1 MIDRRA
7 LLRTTAAAP
16 LAAAGVGRLAAPA
29 VAQDTR
35 ATTLRFVPQAN
46 LSVLDPIFTTATVT
60 GGHGYTIF
68 DTLYGVDA
76 DLRPRPQMA
85 EGHEVL
91 DNGRTWRIRLREGL
105 RFHDG
110 APVRA
115 ADCIA
120 SIRRWCAREP
130 FGQLLA
136 RVAEE
141 WRAIDDRNFEIRL
154 KRPFPLLLDALSKPD
169 ASTPFIMP
177 ERLARTDA
185 NRAVTEM
192 IGSGPYRFVA
202 GEYNSGSRVV
212 YEKFDGYVP
221 RSGPA
226 VWTSGGKVAHFRRI
240 EWHVLPDPATAA
252 AALQNG
258 EVDWWERPHPDLQR
272 LLARS
277 RDIRREATDPKGRLA
292 VMRMNHLHP
301 PFDDVR
307 IRRAVMYSVV
317 QEDYMRASRGDDTA
331 DWTTCRSLWPRH
343 TPYYHDA
350 GEALMPGSLDRARA
364 ALREAGYANQKVVVI
379 NPTDFPDIGP
389 LGQVTADTL
398 RRLNVNVEL
407 AESDWGTVVQ
417 RRTSR
422 EPVERGGWSILH
434 TTGGATAWANPASSF
449 LVRGQGNAGWFG
461 WWNNPRAEE
470 LAEAWLYAEDEAR
483 QRSLAAEL
491 GRLALEQVA
500 FVPLGQFVIRT
511 AYRSNLTGM
520 LQGSSP
526 YPWNLR
532 RV

>member
-1 MIDRRA
+1 VIDRRT
-7 LLRTTAAAP
+7 LLRAAATAAAAP
-16 LAAAGVGRLAAPA
+16 AAPPLAAPA
-29 VAQDTR
+29 LAQDQR
-35 ATTLRFVPQAN
+35 AATLRFVPQAN
-46 LSVLDPIFTTATVT
+46 LSVLDPIWTTATVT
-60 GGHGYTIF
+60 AGHGFHVF

-76 DLRPRPQMA
+76 DLRPRSQMA
-85 EGHEVL
+85 EGHEVSADRL
-91 DNGRTWRIRLREGL
+91 TWRIRLREGL
-105 RFHDG
+105 RFHDNT
-110 APVRA
+110 PVRA
-115 ADCIA
+115 ADCVA
-120 SIRRWCAREP
+120 SLRRWCAREP

-136 RVAEE
+136 RVTEE
-141 WRAIDDRNFEIRL
+141 WRVIDDRNFEIRL
-154 KRPFPLLLDALSKPD
+154 KRPFPLVLEALAKPD
-169 ASTPFIMP
+169 ASVPFIMP
-177 ERLARTDA
+177 ERLAQTDP
-185 NRAVTEM
+185 NRAITEM
-192 IGSGPYRFVA
+192 VGSGPYRFVA

-212 YEKFDGYVP
+212 YEKFEGYVP
-221 RSGPA
+221 RQEPP

-240 EWHVLPDPATAA
+240 EWHILPDPATAA

-307 IRRAVMYSVV
+307 MRRAVMYSVV

-343 TPYYHDA
+343 TPYYHDE
-350 GEALMPGSLDRARA
+350 GEALMPASLDRARA

-398 RRLNVNVEL
+398 RRLNVNVEP

-417 RRTSR
+417 RRANR

-434 TTGGATAWANPASSF
+434 TTGGATAWANPALSF
-449 LVRGQGNAGWFG
+449 LVRGQGRAGWFG
-461 WWNNPRAEE
+461 WWENARAEE
-470 LAEAWLYAEDEAR
+470 LAEAWLYAEDEAT
-483 QRSLAAEL
+483 QRRLAGEL
-491 GRLALEQVA
+491 GRLALEEVS

-511 AYRSNLTGM
+511 AFRRDITGI
-520 LQGSSP
+520 LHGSSP
-526 YPWNLR
+526 YPWNVR